1 MVATTMLV
9 VETLVTDGLRALDMN
24 RHNMNEWD
32 IPVPEIMHRME
43 EARLELDNSTG
54 DFILGRDTRYVTGQ
68 FLLRTDGM
76 FEQHG
81 LPDLLFG
88 NVPYPFMES
97 AGSLLGI
104 LGCYQYA
111 RRDDVD
117 FVNGLIIEMEGDEY
131 ILKQYVDNEGD
142 IIPNVLEVVSTQE
155 EVDYCACCENNKH
168 IGE

>member
-1 MVATTMLV
+1 MREPYLEIDGPHGWLAIRKLTHMEPEDAAALVDAVEAAWKDIKKEVTMVATTMLV
-9 VETLVTDGLRALDMN
+9 VETLVTDGLGIDMN

-54 DFILGRDTRYVTGQ
+54 DFVLGQDTRYVTGQ

-88 NVPYPFMES
+88 NVPYPFVES
-97 AGSLLGI
+97 AGTLLGI
-104 LGCYQYA
+104 LGA
-111 RRDDVD
+111 TNMLER
-117 FVNGLIIEMEGDEY
+117 MMW
-131 ILKQYVDNEGD
+131 IL
-142 IIPNVLEVVSTQE
+142 
-155 EVDYCACCENNKH
+155 
-168 IGE
+168 